1 MENDYI
7 PIAALNQYSYCPHR
21 CWRMFCAGE
30 FVDNQYTIEGTSLHE
45 RVHTLG
51 DSHQGETYQVRA
63 IWLKSDRYG
72 LVGKSD
78 LIEEMDG
85 RWYPIEYKRGNQGEY
100 DNDEL
105 QVCAQALCLEEMT
118 GQEIRQG
125 YIYYAHSHQRVL
137 VEIDQALRQMAIET
151 IGLVTNLLMTG
162 KMPTPRYSPRCKSC
176 SLVEHCLPK
185 AVEKLGKYRE
195 D

>member
-30 FVDNQYTIEGTSLHE
+30 FVDNQYTIEGTGLHQ
-45 RVHTLG
+45 RVHTVG
-51 DSHQGETYQVRA
+51 AGNQGETYQVRA

-72 LVGKSD
+72 LVGKAD
-78 LIEEMDG
+78 LIEEVDG
-85 RWYPIEYKRGNQGEY
+85 RWYPIEYKRGNRGEY

-125 YIYYAHSHQRVL
+125 YVYYALSHQRVL

-151 IGLVTNLLMTG
+151 IAAVTDLLRTG
-162 KMPTPRYSPRCKSC
+162 RMPRPAYSPRCKGC
-176 SLVEHCLPK
+176 SLAEHCLPK
-185 AVEKLGKYRE
+185 AVEKVGKYRE

>member
-1 MENDYI
+1 
-7 PIAALNQYSYCPHR
+7 
-21 CWRMFCAGE
+21 
-30 FVDNQYTIEGTSLHE
+30 
-45 RVHTLG
+45 
-51 DSHQGETYQVRA
+51 VRA

-85 RWYPIEYKRGNQGEY
+85 RWYPIEYKRGQRGEY
-100 DNDEL
+100 SNDEL

-118 GQEIRQG
+118 GQEIKQG

-137 VEIDQALRQMAIET
+137 VEIDEALRQMAIET
-151 IGLVTNLLMTG
+151 IAAVIDLLTTG
-162 KMPTPRYSPRCKSC
+162 KMPTARYSPRCKGC

-185 AVEKLGKYRE
+185 AVEKVGKYRE